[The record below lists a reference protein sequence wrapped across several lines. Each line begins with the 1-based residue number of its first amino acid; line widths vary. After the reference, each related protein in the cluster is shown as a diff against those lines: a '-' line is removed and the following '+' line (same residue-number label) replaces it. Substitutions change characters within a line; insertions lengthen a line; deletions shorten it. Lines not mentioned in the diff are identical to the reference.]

1 MFANGIALQRMSLAA
16 IIIAMGML
24 VDNAIVVSDSALVNM
39 QRGMRKRIAIMR
51 ACSSTALPLPA
62 GLAISTGGYGY
73 RDPHVL
79 AHLLFTAYHGRITFI
94 LSDRDRSILDVQLG
108 VRAYANP
115 ILHPRVC
122 TAPQTGRVNRG
133 IILRKI
139 L

>member
-51 ACSSTALPLPA
+51 ACS
-62 GLAISTGGYGY
+62 STGGYGY

>member
-51 ACSSTALPLPA
+51 ACLIHRPA
-62 GLAISTGGYGY
+62 STGGYGY